1 MVTSHPLR
9 VPAICWRIPAQAQ
22 GYPSGGAGA
31 GAGVQHCGISGKY
44 TDTSPYLVSNPHPH
58 QSPTISNTMTRHHK
72 RRRGSPLPE
81 ETKEPN
87 AASNEEPENND
98 SSALSGYQQR

>member
-22 GYPSGGAGA
+22 GYPSGGAA
-31 GAGVQHCGISGKY
+31 
-44 TDTSPYLVSNPHPH
+44 PYLVSNPHPH

-72 RRRGSPLPE
+72 RRQGSPPPE
-81 ETKEPN
+81 ETEEPN